1 MGRERPRPRLATAAP
16 RPFSGSLTPHM
27 SVLMMCWGARLMV
40 AEICAVISLP
50 FPGNS
55 DLKSA

>member
-1 MGRERPRPRLATAAP
+1 MTRATAKLSMPA
-16 RPFSGSLTPHM
+16 
-27 SVLMMCWGARLMV
+27 LMMCWGARLMV